1 MNGVMKVNTEMG
13 KFTEE
18 PNDIQRQTFVEGTFL

>member
-18 PNDIQRQTFVEGTFL
+18 PNDTQRQTFVAGTFL